1 MIGKLSGVLDSA
13 GEDWALVDVAG
24 VGYVV
29 FCSARTLYSLGGP
42 GKPASLLVET
52 HVREDHIHLYGFAD
66 RAERDWF
73 RLLSTVQGV
82 GAKMAL
88 AVLSVLSPAD
98 LIQAIAAQ
106 DKAALTR
113 ASGVG
118 QKIAGRIV
126 AELKDK
132 AGGLA
137 LGPAAAVA
145 VNDRPGGRPGA
156 GVGAGVGAVGLGPV
170 IQDALSALVN
180 LGYGRSEALGAVA
193 RANHH
198 LGDDATLQ
206 TLIREGLKELST

>member
-1 MIGKLSGVLDSA
+1 MIGKLTGVLDSA

-29 FCSARTLYSLGGP
+29 FCSGRTLSSLGGP

-73 RLLSTVQGV
+73 RLLLTVQGV

-106 DKAALTR
+106 DKTALTR

-118 QKIAGRIV
+118 PKIAGRIV
-126 AELKDK
+126 TELKDK
-132 AGGLA
+132 AGGFA
-137 LGPAAAVA
+137 LGPGAMVA
-145 VNDRPGGRPGA
+145 VNDKPGGGPGA
-156 GVGAGVGAVGLGPV
+156 GVGAGGLTPV

-193 RANHH
+193 QVNRR
-198 LGDDATLQ
+198 LDGDATLQ